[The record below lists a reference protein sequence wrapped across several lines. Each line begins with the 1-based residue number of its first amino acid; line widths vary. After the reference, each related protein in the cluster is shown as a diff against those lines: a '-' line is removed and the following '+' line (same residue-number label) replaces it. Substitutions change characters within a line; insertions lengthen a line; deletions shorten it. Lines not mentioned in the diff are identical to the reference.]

1 MLQWSPIL
9 GMEESRVAPKVRGH
23 HLFHGESRIVEQ
35 GPVRVKG
42 SATRAEDDDNLGYG
56 VDDAPQ
62 LLLVL
67 SQPGFGA
74 LEVFDIGIRSVPV
87 EDVALFVPHG
97 LDADDEPTILAVM
110 ATQSYLGLARFRCG
124 KNLGPLG

>member
-1 MLQWSPIL
+1 
-9 GMEESRVAPKVRGH
+9 MEESRVAPKGRAH

-67 SQPGFGA
+67 SQLA
-74 LEVFDIGIRSVPV
+74 SARLRSSISV
-87 EDVALFVPHG
+87 FVPYQWRTLPCSSRMG
-97 LDADDEPTILAVM
+97 STRTMNQRYWP
-110 ATQSYLGLARFRCG
+110 S
-124 KNLGPLG
+124 